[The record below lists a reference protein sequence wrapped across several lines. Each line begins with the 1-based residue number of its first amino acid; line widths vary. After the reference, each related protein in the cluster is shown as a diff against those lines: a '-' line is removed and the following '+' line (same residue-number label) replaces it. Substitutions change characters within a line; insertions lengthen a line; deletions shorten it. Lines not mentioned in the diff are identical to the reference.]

1 MKALSREK
9 LLYLINEVYADQQT
23 FLAMDFDKFLSIHGT
38 NVDIAVRDGH
48 LIKPGV
54 KVDVK
59 KRHEKE
65 DNSDSGRA

>member
-23 FLAMDFDKFLSIHGT
+23 FLAMDFDKFLAIHGE

-48 LIKPGV
+48 LIKQGV
-54 KVDVK
+54 VVNVK
-59 KRHEKE
+59 KRHEKK